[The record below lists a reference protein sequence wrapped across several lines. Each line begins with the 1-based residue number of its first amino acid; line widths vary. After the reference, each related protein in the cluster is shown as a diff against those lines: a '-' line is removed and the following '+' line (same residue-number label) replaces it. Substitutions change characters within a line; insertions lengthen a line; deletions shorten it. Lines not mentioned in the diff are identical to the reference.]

1 MDDTGTIFIR
11 QNLADAIYI
20 WNRANIILLDIRHN
34 LISPEESLRSYHLPA
49 NTFLYT
55 SGGKA
60 EVLLNDTAY
69 NVERFGLFHGG
80 KGVKLSI
87 YPNCDWLEYYMILY
101 KAAEPTFHRGEYLRL
116 MKQGSPFRHQ
126 YGFMPHKPLF
136 FSEELQNMYDK
147 WKSPTSLNIF
157 YGKAVFYR
165 FVYEI
170 YKELE
175 QGEIH
180 VFEPDII
187 AMARRYLDDHY
198 NQAIIIGELCQ
209 MLGVSYSHFHRSFKK
224 QIGMA
229 PQNYLIKTRLTAAKE
244 WLETSNA
251 SVREIAL
258 HCGFAD
264 EYSLYRL
271 FIKNMGVAPS
281 TYRETSQSNMI
292 DYSIG
297 NLVPF
302 PYNKEG
308 LVSCNKLKEKG
319 ATFMFKQIRSKA
331 VVLAALS
338 LMLMMSACAASPT
351 NTSSSNSTPSST
363 VTTEAEKA
371 VAAKEEN
378 IETRTIQMKYGDVEI
393 PVNPKRVVVI
403 FVQGDL
409 LALGVTPVATSFNE
423 GSAFENQAE
432 DITVIDAFSINK
444 EEIMALNP
452 DLILWNSED
461 EQVYQTLSKIAPT
474 LACDYFNM
482 DYQERLRFF
491 GDVFNRKE
499 KAEELIQEFDHKLV
513 SAKKDLK
520 EAGLLEKNMICI
532 DIREG
537 FIRAF
542 QGGRG
547 GTLVYDFMGFL
558 VPEKLQA
565 AFETD
570 EFKKTQSV
578 DLSFEA
584 MPEYI
589 GDYILLDNSADTLSD
604 NPVWNNLPAVKEGR
618 LIQASSNMFWFN
630 DIISMSTQL
639 DIITGAVLG
648 TK

>member
-1 MDDTGTIFIR
+1 MDDTEKIFT
-11 QNLADAIYI
+11 QESLADAIYI
-20 WNRANIILLDIRHN
+20 WNRASIILLDIRHN
-34 LISPEESLRSYHLPA
+34 LISPIEPLRSYHLPA

-60 EVLLNDTAY
+60 EVLVNDTAY

-80 KGVKLSI
+80 KGAKLSI
-87 YPNCDWLEYYMILY
+87 HPNCDWLEYYMVLY
-101 KAAEPTFHRGEYLRL
+101 KTTEPAFHRGEYLRL
-116 MKQGSPFRHQ
+116 MKQVNPFRQQ
-126 YGFMPHKPLF
+126 YGFMPHNPLF
-136 FSEELQNMYDK
+136 FSEELRKMYDK
-147 WKSPTSLNIF
+147 WKGPTPLNIF
-157 YGKAVFYR
+157 YGKTVFYR

-170 YKELE
+170 YEELE
-175 QGEIH
+175 QGDIH

-187 AMARRYLDDHY
+187 AMAKRYLDEHY
-198 NQAIIIGELCQ
+198 NEAIIIQELCQ

-229 PQNYLIKTRLTAAKE
+229 PQNYLIKTRLTAAME
-244 WLETSNA
+244 WLDTSSA

-271 FIKNMGVAPS
+271 FIKNIGVSPS

-302 PYNKEG
+302 SYNKEG
-308 LVSCNKLKEKG
+308 LVSCDKLKEKG
-319 ATFMFKQIRSKA
+319 AILMFKQIRSKA
-331 VVLAALS
+331 VVMAALS
-338 LMLMMSACAASPT
+338 LMLTMSACAASPT
-351 NTSSSNSTPSST
+351 NTSNTNLAPTTT
-363 VTTEAEKA
+363 VATETGKSE
-371 VAAKEEN
+371 AAKEEN
-378 IETRTIQMKYGDVEI
+378 TETRTIQMKYGDVEI

-409 LALGVTPVATSFNE
+409 LALGVTPVATSFNV
-423 GSAFENQAE
+423 GSAFESQAE
-432 DITVIDAFSINK
+432 EITVIDAFSINK
-444 EEIMALNP
+444 EEIMALDP
-452 DLILWNSED
+452 DLILWNTED

-482 DYQERLRFF
+482 DYEERLRFF

-499 KAEELIQEFDHKLV
+499 KAEELIQDFNSKLA
-513 SAKKDLK
+513 SAKKELK
-520 EAGLLEKNMICI
+520 EAGLLEKNMICV

-537 FIRAF
+537 FLRAF

-547 GTLVYDFMGFL
+547 GTLVYDFIGFS

-570 EFKKTQSV
+570 EFKKTQSM

-589 GDYILLDNSADTLSD
+589 GDYILLDNSADALAD

-639 DIITGAVLG
+639 DIITNAVLG

>member
-1 MDDTGTIFIR
+1 MDDTGTIFT
-11 QNLADAIYI
+11 QKNLADAIYI
-20 WNRANIILLDIRHN
+20 WNRASIILLDIRHN
-34 LISPEESLRSYHLPA
+34 LISPEEPLRSYHLPS
-49 NTFLYT
+49 NVFLYT

-60 EVLLNDTAY
+60 EVLLNDTVY
-69 NVERFGLFHGG
+69 HVERFGLFHGG

-101 KAAEPTFHRGEYLRL
+101 KTAEPTFHRGEYLRL
-116 MKQGSPFRHQ
+116 MKQVNPFRQQ
-126 YGFMPHKPLF
+126 YGFMPHNPLF
-136 FSEELQNMYDK
+136 FSEELRNMYDK

-157 YGKAVFYR
+157 YGKTIFYR

-187 AMARRYLDDHY
+187 AIARRYLDEHY

-209 MLGVSYSHFHRSFKK
+209 MLGISYSHFHRSFKQ

-229 PQNYLIKTRLTAAKE
+229 PQNHLINTRLTAAME
-244 WLETSNA
+244 WLKTSNA

-271 FIKNMGVAPS
+271 FVKNIGIAPS

-302 PYNKEG
+302 PYNKKS
-308 LVSCNKLKEKG
+308 LVSRNKLKDKG
-319 ATFMFKQIRSKA
+319 AIHMFKPIRSKA

-338 LMLMMSACAASPT
+338 LMLTMSACAASTT
-351 NTSSSNSTPSST
+351 NTSSANSAPTST
-363 VTTEAEKA
+363 VATEAGKA
-371 VAAKEEN
+371 ETVKKEN
-378 IETRTIQMKYGDVEI
+378 AETKTIQMKYGDVEI

-423 GSAFENQAE
+423 GSAFESQAE
-432 DITVIDAFSINK
+432 NITVIDAFSINK
-444 EEIMALNP
+444 EEIMALDP

-499 KAEELIQEFDHKLV
+499 KAEELIQEFDDKLS

-520 EAGLLEKNMICI
+520 EAGMLEKNMICI

-547 GTLVYDFMGFL
+547 GTLVYDFIGFSA
-558 VPEKLQA
+558 PEKLQA

-578 DLSFEA
+578 DLSFET
-584 MPEYI
+584 MPEYM
-589 GDYILLDNSADTLSD
+589 GDFILLDNSADALSN

-639 DIITGAVLG
+639 DIITNAVLG